1 VLPKGICGAA
11 PPLLLPLTTGGVLPC
26 DKPKAVEGDGTA
38 SSALCSSA
46 DAVPA
51 LLSDEEG
58 SEAAAEA
65 TGAEGW
71 KSWAGCEPALGAPNA
86 L

>member
-1 VLPKGICGAA
+1 MLPKGICGAT
-11 PPLLLPLTTGGVLPC
+11 PPLLLPLTTGGDLPC
-26 DKPKAVEGDGTA
+26 GKPKAVGGDGTA
-38 SSALCSSA
+38 SLALCDKA
-46 DAVPA
+46 GAGAVSA

-71 KSWAGCEPALGAPNA
+71 KSWAGCEPAL
-86 L
+86 

>member
-1 VLPKGICGAA
+1 
-11 PPLLLPLTTGGVLPC
+11 
-26 DKPKAVEGDGTA
+26 
-38 SSALCSSA
+38 
-46 DAVPA
+46 VPA

>member
-1 VLPKGICGAA
+1 MPCG
-11 PPLLLPLTTGGVLPC
+11 
-26 DKPKAVEGDGTA
+26 KPKAVGGGTA
-38 SSALCSSA
+38 SLALSGNA
-46 DAVPA
+46 GAVSG
-51 LLSDEEG
+51 LLSDAEG

-86 L
+86 LRGTRGIAVAAGLDLQQHMQGQ

>member
-1 VLPKGICGAA
+1 VLPKGICGVA

-26 DKPKAVEGDGTA
+26 DKAKAVEGDGTA